1 MISRN
6 KVESLKDYFG
16 NMLEIWEKLKNT
28 NNKTEQ
34 DNTKLKRLEY
44 LITKF
49 LFDCKEEVFENDQKY
64 IGYVIDMF
72 KASEKLCMWD
82 LKDKKEIDVTDK
94 LKKLLNKLI
103 DKNLGLVEN
112 KDNIIVTSEKDDE
125 KKKMSK

>member
-1 MISRN
+1 MGIC
-6 KVESLKDYFG
+6 LKYG
-16 NMLEIWEKLKNT
+16 KT

-94 LKKLLNKLI
+94 LKELLNKLI